1 MQHFPV
7 EPDLVY
13 PWNKNVWLF
22 SLRLPFSFVFLG
34 MITIAQVFAPEFH
47 LDRYVLTLLASFFG
61 LVAGAHFIDVAS
73 NAKKFSPYFAIPKK
87 LMLTIGLAS
96 VIVGILIGIYMAV
109 TWSIPFLLF
118 VIIEGLVAVLYPL
131 QKPGIMHSYASFAAG
146 WGLIPVLA
154 SYYIQALQLSLLAVG
169 IAIFF
174 AFSVT
179 IMHHLAV
186 ISKDSATGR
195 DAIYLLSL
203 YRYSVYI
210 TSLVL
215 LFSRF
220 V

>member
-34 MITIAQVFAPEFH
+34 LITITQALAPDFH
-47 LDRYVLTLLASFFG
+47 LDRYVMTLLASFFG
-61 LVAGAHFIDVAS
+61 LVVGAHFIDVAS

-87 LMLTIGLAS
+87 LMLAIGLSS
-96 VIVGILIGIYMAV
+96 VIVGILIGTYMAV
-109 TWSIPFLLF
+109 TWSIWFFLF

-131 QKPGIMHSYASFAAG
+131 QKPRMMHSYASFAAS

-154 SYYIQALQLSLLAVG
+154 SYYIQALSLSLLAVG

-186 ISKDSATGR
+186 ISKNSATSR
-195 DAIYLLSL
+195 DAFYLLSL